1 MKYLLDTNAW
11 IHFLNGSHPR
21 LVERILAE
29 GPRRLAVSTL
39 SLAELQYGAARS
51 SRPKANLARVDA
63 LRAELHVE
71 PFSEHCAEIFG
82 RVKAGLMKRGKP
94 IADFDIGIAATALVL
109 RLTLVTD
116 DSGLKQVHG
125 LEVENW
131 AR

>member
-11 IHFLNGSHPR
+11 IHFLNGTPR
-21 LVERILAE
+21 LVERVLSE
-29 GPRRLAVSTL
+29 GPQSLAVSTL

-51 SRPKANLARVDA
+51 SRPKSNLARIA
-63 LRAELHVE
+63 GLRAELHVE
-71 PFSEHCAEIFG
+71 PFSEDCAAMFG
-82 RVKAGLMKRGKP
+82 RIKADLMKRGKP

-109 RLTLVTD
+109 RLTVVTD
-116 DSGLKQVHG
+116 DSDLKQVHG